1 MFRLRGLEKYL
12 ACLSLFNKLL
22 RSVVTGNGI
31 GTMKPK
37 RYSPSELGRDKCV
50 LCSRGE
56 IRLGGDEVTSCGA
69 GFGEEARH
77 QDKCDLR
84 SHCLR

>member
-37 RYSPSELGRDKCV
+37 WEAAAAKVFSE
-50 LCSRGE
+50 
-56 IRLGGDEVTSCGA
+56 
-69 GFGEEARH
+69 
-77 QDKCDLR
+77 
-84 SHCLR
+84 